1 MLLSLLVELIGTF
14 VFLSVIV
21 KTGEAIPIG
30 IALAAVIFMGG
41 SVSGGHFNP
50 AVSVMM
56 YLHNKID
63 LQRLVGYVVT
73 QCVAGALALL
83 FYRSEVSFGSERGKL
98 EAFRNKK

>member
-30 IALAAVIFMGG
+30 IALAAVILMGG

-50 AVSVMM
+50 AVSFMM
-56 YLHNKID
+56 FLNNKVD
-63 LQRLVGYVVT
+63 LMTLLAYVVV
-73 QCVAGALALL
+73 QCIGGALALT
-83 FYRSEVSFGSERGKL
+83 YYK
-98 EAFRNKK
+98 NH

>member
-21 KTGEAIPIG
+21 KTGDAIPIG
-30 IALAAVIFMGG
+30 LALAAVIFMGG

-63 LQRLVGYVVT
+63 LQRLVSYVVT
-73 QCVAGALALL
+73 QLIAGALALL
-83 FYRSEVSFGSERGKL
+83 FYRTELSLGSDRARIQ
-98 EAFRNKK
+98 AFRNKK